1 MIEPSRGPLLDNG
14 PMIRAVGLSVGVGRV
29 GATNQ
34 ADPSIEEL
42 SVLQFGSF
50 QLSTWICFPTRFV
63 LRKVTHLLVLEV
75 RRLQRIRATIW
86 TESNSGS

>member
-34 ADPSIEEL
+34 AT
-42 SVLQFGSF
+42 
-50 QLSTWICFPTRFV
+50 STV
-63 LRKVTHLLVLEV
+63 VTHTSQPDMVL
-75 RRLQRIRATIW
+75 AT
-86 TESNSGS
+86 GSTHRPNLYDEPGPATGPPGKRFLSILPP